1 MLMSAFDPRRTLGG
15 ATVDTLVC
23 WGIGLMRPLL
33 AAAIATLAAAL
44 APALAMTCLLL
55 VFGGKEV
62 FPILPL
68 VFFVALAV
76 SFLHALCFGVLV
88 AGWLVRVGRFRLL
101 PMLLSGLVIGIVPA
115 AIWQQP
121 YKHAGTQSNAWS
133 NGVLTLDDGIPTL
146 AGWIDYLQFIGY
158 AGVLG
163 AIGATAFYLVYKGVS
178 PGNSLKLEPLRDS
191 AGPAS

>member
-1 MLMSAFDPRRTLGG
+1 
-15 ATVDTLVC
+15 
-23 WGIGLMRPLL
+23 MRQLL
-33 AAAIATLAAAL
+33 AAAIASLAAAL

-68 VFFVALAV
+68 VSFVALVV
-76 SFLHALCFGVLV
+76 SFLHALCFGILV
-88 AGWLVRVGRFRLL
+88 AGWLLRAGRFRLL
-101 PMLLSGLVIGIVPA
+101 PMLLSGLVIGTVPA

-121 YKHAGTQSNAWS
+121 YRHVGTKSNVWS
-133 NGVLTLDDGIPTL
+133 NGALTLDNGTPTL

-163 AIGATAFYLVYKGVS
+163 AIGATAFYFAYKGVS
-178 PGNSLKLEPLRDS
+178 PGSSFKLKPLRDS
-191 AGPAS
+191 ASSGSRLH